1 MRHLKNEVLLMR
13 VPRNKVK
20 REFVKFEICNYPETK
35 KQVQTIQPPY
45 STTAV
50 IDHKLKI
57 VNAVDDALLR
67 IKQDSLNGSNKEK
80 LITVYFW
87 GKRDLTVEG
96 LALDQHVHRNTAQI
110 WINEFIKRV
119 GENLGLYDYN

>member
-1 MRHLKNEVLLMR
+1 MKVPNKKNAM
-13 VPRNKVK
+13 
-20 REFVKFEICNYPETK
+20 REFVKFEIFNYPETK

-57 VNAVDDALLR
+57 IKAVDDALIR

-80 LITVYFW
+80 LLNIYFW
-87 GKRDLTVEG
+87 SKRDLTVEG
-96 LALDQHVHRNTAQI
+96 LALDQHVHRNTAQL

-119 GENLGLYDYN
+119 GENLGLYDYDR